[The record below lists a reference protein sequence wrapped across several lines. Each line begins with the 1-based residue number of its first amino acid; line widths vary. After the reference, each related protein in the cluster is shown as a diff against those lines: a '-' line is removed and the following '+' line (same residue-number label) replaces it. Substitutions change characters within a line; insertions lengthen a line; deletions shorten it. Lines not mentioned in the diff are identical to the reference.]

1 MKVIRNNIL
10 YVEAHDLNNAEIS
23 NYDSNDKLIE
33 ISDINKIELIKNRED
48 ILDYDYI
55 KSLTSNELN
64 ELLNEIKKKHDV
76 LCLKYL
82 KSSQF
87 NRKLLDKDLDYKNIM
102 KKYKYLYDELKN
114 YINNKKE
121 IDYKFS
127 KVLSNSDITLIK

>member
-1 MKVIRNNIL
+1 MFK
-10 YVEAHDLNNAEIS
+10 
-23 NYDSNDKLIE
+23 
-33 ISDINKIELIKNRED
+33 
-48 ILDYDYI
+48 
-55 KSLTSNELN
+55 
-64 ELLNEIKKKHDV
+64 
-76 LCLKYL
+76 L

-114 YINNKKE
+114 YINNKEE

>member
-10 YVEAHDLNNAEIS
+10 YVEAHDLNNIEIS
-23 NYDSNDKLIE
+23 NYDSNDTLIE

-48 ILDYDYI
+48 ILDCDYI

-114 YINNKKE
+114 YINNKEE

>member
-10 YVEAHDLNNAEIS
+10 YVEAHDLNNIEIL
-23 NYDSNDKLIE
+23 NYDSNDTLIE

-114 YINNKKE
+114 YINNKEE
-121 IDYKFS
+121 IDHKFS